1 MESALSRMSFSPGRK
16 RSLSVEQARNRP
28 ARFGNGVTRLL
39 CALADG
45 TANGPGLFSQP
56 LNALRRLPGHPLRTL
71 NRLFNRPHCALNGF
85 SVANS
90 S

>member
-1 MESALSRMSFSPGRK
+1 MKGKNRETAARKAMESALSRMSFSPDRK

-56 LNALRRLPGHPLRTL
+56 LNALRKKKNLQYI
-71 NRLFNRPHCALNGF
+71 
-85 SVANS
+85 V
-90 S
+90 